1 MGDLYSIHP
10 GIWRDDDTS
19 SLPTLPILPRLPS
32 LHPPSQANSKSS
44 DLLKAQIASH
54 PLYPSLLSSYIQ
66 CRKVGAP
73 SEVATLL
80 EEISSEQHHPTIS
93 GELGADPELD
103 EFMECYCRVL
113 EKYKEELSKPLDEAA
128 TFLTEIETQLGD
140 LCKSSHSSSSST
152 TAINS
157 FSDEAAGSSD
167 EELSCG
173 DVDAS
178 ESRESGTRFPDQDLK
193 EMLLK
198 KYSGY
203 LSNLKKEFMKK
214 RKKGKLPKDA
224 RLTLLDWWNSHYRWP
239 YPTDEEKVKLA
250 EMTGLDPKQINN
262 WFINQRKRHWK
273 PSDDMR
279 FALMEGVNS
288 GGSATTLYFDKG
300 GTVDP

>member
-10 GIWRDDDTS
+10 GIWRDGTDS
-19 SLPTLPILPRLPS
+19 SSVTRLTTLQTP
-32 LHPPSQANSKSS
+32 HPGDQNPKTS

-54 PLYPSLLSSYIQ
+54 PLYPSLLSAYIQ

-73 SEVATLL
+73 PEVATLL
-80 EEISSEQHHPTIS
+80 EEISREKHNAAGVS

-103 EFMECYCRVL
+103 EFMESYCRVL
-113 EKYKEELSKPLDEAA
+113 KKYKDELSKPLDEAA

-140 LCKSSHSSSSST
+140 LCKTSHSSSSAST

-157 FSDEAAGSSD
+157 FSEAAGSSD

-173 DVDAS
+173 DVDVAS
-178 ESRESGTRFPDQDLK
+178 ESQDSGPQFPDQDLK

-250 EMTGLDPKQINN
+250 EITGLDPKQINN

-288 GGSATTLYFDKG
+288 GASGTTLYFNKG
-300 GTVDP
+300 GTNCP